1 MNIKKFAGLLSFILL
16 FTACKKFDYY
26 LSNPNQPTN
35 ATPALLLTGICNTV
49 FNINPIS
56 SAYAVRH
63 LTYYERPN
71 ESINYNWNRAGFGN
85 FGMLRQVKKMEE
97 LGQGNASYQGLGKF
111 FRAVLYAQLTET
123 FGDIPYGEAM
133 MIDQGKDKPKYD
145 NQEDV
150 YVGIL
155 QDLEQA
161 NDLLQVGAGDA
172 VKIDGDIIYRGNI
185 GQWKQ
190 LVNAFRLRVLIHLS
204 KREGNSKIKIKEQ
217 FNAIL
222 SNPSKYPLMSG
233 IADNGQIVYNNSDV
247 SNYYPT
253 SGSLSVATLVSL
265 EQSFVD
271 LLKVRKD
278 PRLFSFAEPVAGQV
292 AGIFESYN
300 GVDAGLSPA
309 DQQSTASKSSL
320 IARRY
325 VDLKAPVNEPM
336 ILLGYAEQEFLIAEG
351 IVRGWSSGNAET
363 YYNNGIMASLAFYKI
378 TGTKATDYLNGALVK
393 YDAAKGLEMILLQK
407 YLSFFMNSGWE
418 PFYEQRRTGIPVFR
432 VGPGTLNGGKVPKRW
447 LYPLAEFQYN
457 KENVEAAVARQYPE
471 GDNTNAIMW
480 LIK

>member
-26 LSNPNQPTN
+26 LNNPNEPTN

-49 FNINPIS
+49 FNSNPIS
-56 SAYAVRH
+56 AAYAVRH

-71 ESINYNWNRAGFGN
+71 EYINYNWNRSGFGDY
-85 FGMLRQVKKMEE
+85 GTLRQVKKMEE

-111 FRAVLYAQLTET
+111 FRALQFSRLTET
-123 FGDIPYGEAM
+123 FGDIPYGESM
-133 MIDQGKDKPKYD
+133 MMDQGKDKPKYD
-145 NQEDV
+145 TQEDV

-155 QDLEQA
+155 QNLEQA
-161 NDLLQVGAGDA
+161 NELLQANSG
-172 VKIDGDIIYRGNI
+172 KIDGDIIYKGNI
-185 GQWKQ
+185 QQWKQ
-190 LVNAFRLRVLIHLS
+190 LVNAFRLRILIHLS
-204 KREGNSKIKIKEQ
+204 KREGSTKINIREQ

-222 SNPSKYPLMSG
+222 SNPVRYPLMNG
-233 IADNGQIVYNNSDV
+233 LADNGQIVYNASDV

-253 SGSLSVATLVSL
+253 AGSLSVATLVSL
-265 EQSFVD
+265 EQSYVD
-271 LLKVRKD
+271 LLKSRKD
-278 PRLFSFAEPVAGQV
+278 PRLFSIADPVAGQP
-292 AGIFESYN
+292 AGVFESYN

-325 VDLKAPVNEPM
+325 VDLKAPINEPM

-351 IVRGWSSGNAET
+351 IVRGWASGNAET
-363 YYNNGIMASLAFYKI
+363 HYNNGITASLAFYKI
-378 TGTKATDYLNGALVK
+378 TGSKTTDYLNGALVK
-393 YDAAKGLEMILLQK
+393 YDAAKGLEMILMQK
-407 YLSFFMNSGWE
+407 YLAFFMNSGWE
-418 PFYEQRRTGIPVFR
+418 PFYEQRRTGIPTFR

-447 LYPLAEFQYN
+447 LYPLNEFQYN

-471 GDNTNAIMW
+471 GDNTNATMW